1 MPWTVGSGC
10 RGIVSR
16 RLVGDTSTQTALP
29 QRRATTSGVSAEH
42 CTPSSS
48 PTKLKG
54 EGLNKSHDDQPS
66 GTSGFSPNHELDCPV
81 PRLTLLFFGAAT
93 APPPGR
99 DHPDDGRY
107 RDRRDSGFPVGGGN
121 VRDGVLEGMA
131 VSVPPAELGRAS
143 SPGQSNGHDDT
154 KTWITLSGGTAGQ
167 RYTITNTIQLASG
180 GVGRAQLP
188 TVHSGPVTASEPL
201 FQALRSQSRKA
212 SR

>member
-1 MPWTVGSGC
+1 MPWTVGCGC
-10 RGIVSR
+10 CGIVSR
-16 RLVGDTSTQTALP
+16 RLVGDTSTQTALLSVE
-29 QRRATTSGVSAEH
+29 QRPARCLRNTAHQFLAGQVNS
-42 CTPSSS
+42 
-48 PTKLKG
+48 
-54 EGLNKSHDDQPS
+54 EGLNKSHDGQPS
-66 GTSGFSPNHELDCPV
+66 GTSGFDPNHELDCPV